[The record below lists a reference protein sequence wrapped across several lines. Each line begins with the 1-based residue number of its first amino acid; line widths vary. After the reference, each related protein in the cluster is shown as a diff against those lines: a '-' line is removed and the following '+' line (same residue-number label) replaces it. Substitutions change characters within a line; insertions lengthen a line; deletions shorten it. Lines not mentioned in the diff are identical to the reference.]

1 MKIHFSIAKNK
12 KAKLVS
18 NNLLKLYGQ
27 EEVSEAEVIV
37 AVGGDG
43 AMLAAMRESI
53 LYDIPVFGLNRGN
66 IGFLMNEYNN
76 LNLIDRLKAAYEII
90 VHPLEMIALDTKNQK
105 HTELAINEVAIFRRT
120 HQSAIISIKIDDTER
135 LNELTCDGVMVATP
149 VGSTAYNLSAHG
161 PILPIGSEL
170 LALTPISPFRPRRW
184 RGALI
189 KNNSIIEFNVI
200 NPKMRPVSAS
210 ADAFEVKNISKVFIS
225 QKNDI
230 NLRILYDKTN
240 SMEDKY
246 LREQFSIG

>member
-1 MKIHFSIAKNK
+1 MLKTKKLKI
-12 KAKLVS
+12 VS
-18 NNLLKLYGQ
+18 NYLFKLYGQ
-27 EEVSEAEVIV
+27 VEVSKAEVIV

-76 LNLIDRLKAAYEII
+76 SNLIDRLKQANEII
-90 VHPLEMIALDTKNQK
+90 VHPLEMIALDTKIK
-105 HTELAINEVAIFRRT
+105 HTELAINEVALFRRT

-135 LNELTCDGVMVATP
+135 LSELTCDGIMVATP

-161 PILPIGSEL
+161 PILPIGSEIFE
-170 LALTPISPFRPRRW
+170 ALTPISLSDLEDGG
-184 RGALI
+184 GALI
-189 KNNSIIEFNVI
+189 KNNSIIEFNII

-210 ADAFEVKNISKVFIS
+210 ADAYDVKNISKVSIS
-225 QKNDI
+225 QKKNDI

-246 LREQFSIG
+246 LKEQFSIG

>member
-18 NNLLKLYGQ
+18 NDLLKLYGQ
-27 EEVSEAEVIV
+27 VEVSEAEVIV

-43 AMLAAMRESI
+43 AMLGAMRESI

-66 IGFLMNEYNN
+66 IGFLMNEYSNA
-76 LNLIDRLKAAYEII
+76 NLINRLQEANEIV

-120 HQSAIISIKIDDTER
+120 HQSAIISIKVDDTER
-135 LNELTCDGVMVATP
+135 LSELTCDGVMVATP

-161 PILPIGSEL
+161 PILPIGSEI

-189 KNNSIIEFNVI
+189 KNNSVIEFNVI

-210 ADAFEVKNISKVFIS
+210 ADAFEVKDIAKVSVS
-225 QKNDI
+225 QKNNI

-246 LREQFSIG
+246 LKEQFSID

>member
-1 MKIHFSIAKNK
+1 
-12 KAKLVS
+12 
-18 NNLLKLYGQ
+18 
-27 EEVSEAEVIV
+27 
-37 AVGGDG
+37 
-43 AMLAAMRESI
+43 MLAAMRESI

-66 IGFLMNEYNN
+66 IGFLMNEYNSS
-76 LNLIDRLKAAYEII
+76 NLIDRLKDANEII
-90 VHPLEMIALDTKNQK
+90 VHPLEMIAIDTKNQK

-210 ADAFEVKNISKVFIS
+210 ADAFEVKNISKVVIS

-240 SMEDKY
+240 SMGDKY
-246 LREQFSIG
+246 LKDQFSIG